1 MILRRSLLRGALL
14 AAFLTSLVPARAT
27 DDAARA
33 VLRSAAAAL
42 GTTPQSG
49 ALFEQA
55 SITMAG
61 QTGSASSWLDFSNGY
76 SISHIAVGPLVLDS
90 GYDGEAWTALNGST
104 TVNNLPGQQAENVTT
119 VYLARNEW
127 AAPAISVALEDAGTA
142 SDGGRTYRRVRAV
155 PNGGVPVTM
164 WFDTSTHLL
173 ARTDFEG
180 DGGTVIDRY
189 SDFRSVAGLQVP
201 FRDVTQRPDGTVIT
215 MVATT
220 AAIRPLPSGV
230 LARTPPI
237 ERGSVAGG
245 ASAQVPFRLSY
256 GQTGNIVLPVSV
268 GNHAPVPMVFDT
280 GGRNVLTPQGARA
293 LGFAGSGGLDIGG
306 VGSSAERAGIANV
319 GTVAAGNATLTGQ
332 QALILPLPYGL
343 SVLFPG
349 ETVDGLIGF
358 EMLSNF
364 QTTIDYAKQTMTFAP
379 FSSPLPPPANAI
391 VLHLLSN
398 GSTPYV
404 EAQIDGVKGIFEM
417 DTGNASNIVIF
428 KSFADAHGL
437 FRNAKTLTYVSA
449 GGVGGLLTYQSLRAQ
464 SITLA
469 GATMQAPIVEL
480 TDQQAGAFSSRT
492 VAGNIGAQV
501 LRRFTIVLNYRD
513 ATGAFAPNSHLG
525 DPFWADR
532 TGLSLSRVA
541 DGYAVLAVT
550 PGTPA
555 AAAGLAQGDRIVAVD
570 GTPVASLSAARMY
583 ELGSD
588 PSIQTIRYSV
598 VRKGATAP
606 VEVTVTPR
614 TML

>member
-1 MILRRSLLRGALL
+1 MILRRSLLRGALC
-14 AAFLTSLVPARAT
+14 AAFLGSLVPARAA

-33 VLRSAAAAL
+33 VLAQAAAAL

-49 ALFEQA
+49 ALYEQGA
-55 SITMAG
+55 ITMAG
-61 QTGSASSWLDFSNGY
+61 QTGSYSSWLDFSNGH
-76 SISHIAVGPLVLDS
+76 SISHLTVGPLVLDS
-90 GYDGEAWTALNGST
+90 GYDGEAWAASNGST

-119 VYLARNEW
+119 VFLARNEW
-127 AAPAISVALEDAGTA
+127 AASTTGAAIEDAGTA
-142 SDGGRTYRRVRAV
+142 ADGGRTYRRVRIV
-155 PNGGVPVTM
+155 PDGGVPVTM

-173 ARTDFEG
+173 GRTDFEG
-180 DGGTVIDRY
+180 DGGTVIDHF
-189 SDFRSVAGLQVP
+189 SDYRAVGGLMLAH
-201 FRDVTQRPDGTVIT
+201 RDVTRQPDGTIVT
-215 MVATT
+215 TVATT
-220 AAIRPLPSGV
+220 AAIRPLPSGA
-230 LARTPPI
+230 LARTPPV
-237 ERGSVAGG
+237 ERGSIAGG
-245 ASAQVPFRLSY
+245 APAQVPFRLSY
-256 GQTGNIVLPVSV
+256 GPTGNIVLPVSM
-268 GNHAPVPMVFDT
+268 GNHAPAPMVFDT

-293 LGFAGSGGLDIGG
+293 LGFGGSGGLDVGG
-306 VGSSAERAGIANV
+306 VGSSTERAGIANV
-319 GTVAAGNATLTGQ
+319 GTVAVGNATLTGQ

-364 QTTIDYAKQTMTFAP
+364 QTTIDYGKQTMTFAP
-379 FSSPLPPPANAI
+379 FANPLPPPANAV

-404 EAQIDGVKGIFEM
+404 EAEIDGVKGIFEM
-417 DTGNASNIVIF
+417 DTGNAGNIVIF

-464 SITLA
+464 SVTLA

-480 TDQQAGAFSSRT
+480 TDQKTGAFSSRT

-501 LRRFTIVLNYRD
+501 LRRFTVQLNYRD

-541 DGYAVLAVT
+541 DGYDVLAVT

-555 AAAGLAQGDRIVAVD
+555 ASAGLRQGDRIVAAD
-570 GTPVASLSAARMY
+570 GTPVASISAARMY
-583 ELGSD
+583 ELTSD
-588 PSIQTIRYSV
+588 PSIQTIQFGV
-598 VRKGATAP
+598 VREGATAP
-606 VEVTVTPR
+606 VDVTITPR
-614 TML
+614 TLL